1 MLEPVIKVDHLRLN
15 FSGDKYQQVPDRVY
29 EEFLSEEIV
38 SLALIVVVMGGVRGA
53 ARGLG
58 ALGSTEI
65 QTFRTEFSRHVHT
78 T

>member
-1 MLEPVIKVDHLRLN
+1 MLLSVTKVYYLKLN
-15 FSGDKYQQVPDRVY
+15 VCSEKYQLVPDRVLGK
-29 EEFLSEEIV
+29 LSIQEIV

-78 T
+78 I